1 MRRKE
6 AVKPVTQWTIIAAS
20 LMKALHIVLNR
31 NTTETQQKSCDNKR
45 QLCFHLK
52 KIKKKTSPSS
62 NKWCKHTLKE
72 NNSKKKEN
80 FEENLQLFAFKT
92 AAD

>member
-45 QLCFHLK
+45 QLCFYLK
-52 KIKKKTSPSS
+52 KTKKNISLLQQMMQT
-62 NKWCKHTLKE
+62 HTQRK
-72 NNSKKKEN
+72 
-80 FEENLQLFAFKT
+80 QQ
-92 AAD
+92 

>member
-31 NTTETQQKSCDNKR
+31 NTTETQQKSCDNKW
-45 QLCFHLK
+45 QLCFYLK
-52 KIKKKTSPSS
+52 KPISLLQQMMQT
-62 NKWCKHTLKE
+62 HTQRK
-72 NNSKKKEN
+72 
-80 FEENLQLFAFKT
+80 QQ
-92 AAD
+92 

>member
-52 KIKKKTSPSS
+52 KKKKPSPSS

-80 FEENLQLFAFKT
+80 FEENVQLFAFKT

>member
-1 MRRKE
+1 MWQQT
-6 AVKPVTQWTIIAAS
+6 AV
-20 LMKALHIVLNR
+20 VLSS
-31 NTTETQQKSCDNKR
+31 KKNK
-45 QLCFHLK
+45 K
-52 KIKKKTSPSS
+52 TTSPSS

-72 NNSKKKEN
+72 NSKKKEN